1 MNRIASL
8 LRRNDGLTMVEMMVA
23 LVLAGIILTAS
34 AGALA
39 SAMGG
44 VNYSRQNQ
52 QSAALI
58 SEIIEETRGV
68 DYAAAAVKRDVT
80 ALDADSRLMSTGG
93 YYYMDPDGAGPL
105 GSEKLVVS
113 DTGSVPLVREM
124 DRNSTRYTVSTYV
137 TVPTGADAA
146 FRRVTT
152 IAKWTRDGAPH
163 ERRASTY
170 VTNTRRGLPLPN
182 FSIGTART
190 DSVNAGA
197 RLRLPVEVTNSG
209 ARDVWNMTA
218 ATSPSRAWAFAF
230 YADNGDGM
238 FDAADTPLA
247 DTDGNGIPDTAALET
262 DEVKKIWAVADIP
275 SSEVTGTIAVSLTAT
290 SSSDNAFA
298 ESVVDTVNVVGQSCT
313 GCTLVPYYL
322 LNSNG
327 PVADSALQ
335 AVMPLS
341 PTPGAAFSGVP
352 NFDTDQDA
360 FAGRTL
366 KRGGTTML
374 ESDARLVSVWE
385 VQMADTLR
393 LGGTG
398 AVTLIV
404 SPQGVE
410 AQKVT
415 QVRAYLAVRT
425 TSGVSEIAMGE
436 ASFSFSSSTF
446 SQVTFPIVVPST
458 TIAKNKWLQLRLIVP
473 GGDHP
478 EILLAYGTGTYPANL
493 TLPKI

>member
-1 MNRIASL
+1 MNRFVSL
-8 LRRNDGLTMVEMMVA
+8 VRRNDGVTMVEMMVA
-23 LVLAGIILTAS
+23 LVLAGIILTAA

-52 QSAALI
+52 QSASLI
-58 SEIIEETRGV
+58 SEIIEETRAV
-68 DYAAAAVKRDVT
+68 DYAAVAVKRDAT
-80 ALDADSRLMSTGG
+80 ALDADSRLQLAGG
-93 YYYMDPDGAGPL
+93 YYYVDPDGAGPL

-137 TVPTGADAA
+137 TVPTGANAA

-152 IAKWTRDGAPH
+152 IATWTRDGAPH
-163 ERRASTY
+163 ERQASTY

-197 RLRLPVEVTNSG
+197 QLRLPVEVTNSG
-209 ARDVWNMTA
+209 ARDAWNMTA
-218 ATSPSRAWAFAF
+218 TTAPDRGWAFTF
-230 YADNGDGM
+230 YADDGNGG
-238 FDAADTPLA
+238 FDVNDVVLG
-247 DTDGNGIPDTAALET
+247 DTDGDGSPDTGPLET
-262 DEVKKIWAVADIP
+262 DEVKKMWAVADIP
-275 SSEVTGTIAVSLTAT
+275 SSDVTGTIAVNLTAT

-298 ESVVDTVNVVGQSCT
+298 ESVVDTANVVGQSCT

-327 PVADSALQ
+327 PVADSTLQ

-341 PTPGAAFSGVP
+341 PIPGAVFSGVP
-352 NFDTDQDA
+352 NFDTDQDS

-385 VQMADTLR
+385 VQMADTLH

-425 TSGVSEIAMGE
+425 NSGVSEIAMGE
-436 ASFSFSSSTF
+436 TSFSFPSNAF
-446 SQVTFPIVVPST
+446 SQVTIPIVVPST
-458 TIAKNKWLQLRLIVP
+458 TIAKNKWLQLRLVVP
-473 GGDHP
+473 GGDHL
-478 EILLAYGTGTYPANL
+478 EILLAYGTGTYLANL
-493 TLPKI
+493 TVPKI